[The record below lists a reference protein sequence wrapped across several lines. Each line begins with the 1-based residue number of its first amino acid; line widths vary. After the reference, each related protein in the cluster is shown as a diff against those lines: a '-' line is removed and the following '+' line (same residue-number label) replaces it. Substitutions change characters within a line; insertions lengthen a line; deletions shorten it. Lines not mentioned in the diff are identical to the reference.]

1 MASENLGPGI
11 FALSAIILAVS
22 AFNVLNKREDFTETE
37 IDKYSSGPSLQD
49 SQKLENYQNSVVLNI
64 GTSPDQVNKMG
75 AQYYAN
81 LQNYLNPSLGN
92 LQLAQN
98 ISSLPIMGGKNLPGA
113 SSSYTNVNGNG
124 YVDNLGYLD
133 GSAFPPVAYSNDRA
147 SQLSKCAKD
156 LPMFAASSLL
166 PKPSAN
172 ADNNALS
179 QSAARALAA
188 FTALS
193 PVEQIG
199 AITSINTPYSKTSD
213 IRALDQIPISS
224 MQTALF
230 NTSPS
235 TYVSPTYGQV
245 NNLTDKAGPSG
256 YTNTAYQ

>member
-1 MASENLGPGI
+1 MASENLGPSI
-11 FALSAIILAVS
+11 FALSALILAVS

-37 IDKYSSGPSLQD
+37 VDKYSSGPSLED
-49 SQKLENYQNSVVLNI
+49 TLALENYQNSVVMNI
-64 GTSPDQVNKMG
+64 GTSPDQVNRMG

-81 LQNYLNPSLGN
+81 LQNYLNPSMGN

-98 ISSLPIMGGKNLPGA
+98 ISSLPIMGGRNLPGA

-124 YVDNLGYLD
+124 YTDNLGYLD
-133 GSAFPPVAYSNDRA
+133 GSAFPPVAYANDRA

-188 FTALS
+188 YTALS

-213 IRALDQIPISS
+213 FRALDQIPISS

-235 TYVSPTYGQV
+235 TYVSPTFGQV
-245 NNLTDKAGPSG
+245 NNLTDRAGPSG
-256 YTNTAYQ
+256 YANIGYQ